1 MAVGLTHVGANF
13 RIKVCATAGGTYV
26 PVSHI
31 NSYGRN
37 SNRTIEQFAAF
48 GLDPSIGVPGPREVT
63 FAFGGYKS
71 VADSGQDLLHAAEQ
85 NNTTVFVQV
94 LHDGTNGYQ
103 QEVRIGSKTA
113 NATPA
118 GLQLQTFEAS
128 AAGTATAV
136 GTGPVE

>member
-13 RIKVCATAGGTYV
+13 RVKACATSGGTYE

-37 SNRTIEQFAAF
+37 SNRTITQHAAF

-63 FAFGGYKS
+63 FALGGYKS
-71 VADSGQDLLHAAEQ
+71 VGDAGQDLLHDAEK
-85 NNTTVFVQV
+85 NNTTVFVQI

-103 QEVRIGSKTA
+103 QEVRVGSKS
-113 NATPA
+113 
-118 GLQLQTFEAS
+118 AS
-128 AAGTATAV
+128 AAPDGLQGVTFEMTAVGTATAV
-136 GTGPVE
+136 GTGPVD